1 MSQAFSRQGEMMY
14 DDVCCIRNA
23 DVMQAREQRA
33 TEGGVTFLCSKDLFS
48 PLTMPL
54 KALKEHHMS
63 FDFQTVVKHSTDLYR
78 L

>member
-1 MSQAFSRQGEMMY
+1 MMMY
-14 DDVCCIRNA
+14 A
-23 DVMQAREQRA
+23 DVTQAGEQRA